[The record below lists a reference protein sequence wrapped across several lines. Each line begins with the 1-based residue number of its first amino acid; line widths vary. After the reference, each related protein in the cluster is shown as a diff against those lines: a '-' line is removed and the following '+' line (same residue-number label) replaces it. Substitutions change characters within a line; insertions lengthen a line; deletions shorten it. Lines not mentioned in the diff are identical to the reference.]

1 MDSAEWRP
9 ILATLALPPA
19 APLLLMAVGW
29 LVGLSR
35 RGLGR
40 ALVLLGLVLLWLLCC
55 NGVAV
60 WMSRVLLPS
69 VQALPPASVAATLKQ
84 HEVQAIVVLG
94 GGVSPYAAEYDGPLL
109 TSYTAARVHY
119 GAWLARES
127 GLPLA
132 FAGGLGWANAGTPG
146 HPTEAQAV
154 QAMLQRDGGPQP
166 RWLDSSSRDT
176 AENARNMAALLQPA
190 GVQRVVLVTHAFH
203 MPRAVRAFEAVGLTV
218 LPAPIGFMERR
229 QRPLLE
235 WLPSTAG
242 LDASHQVLREW
253 LAVRMRRY

>member
-1 MDSAEWRP
+1 MESAEWRP

-35 RGLGR
+35 RRLGR
-40 ALVLLGLVLLWLLCC
+40 GLVLLGLVLLWLLCC

-60 WMSRVLLPS
+60 WMSRALLPG
-69 VQALPPASVAATLKQ
+69 VQALPPATVAATLKQ
-84 HEVQAIVVLG
+84 HDVQAIVVLG

-154 QAMLQRDGGPQP
+154 QAMLQRDGGPPP

-176 AENARNMAALLQPA
+176 AENARNIAALLQPA
-190 GVQRVVLVTHAFH
+190 GVQRVALVTHAFH
-203 MPRAVRAFEAVGLTV
+203 MPRSVRAFEAVGLTV
-218 LPAPIGFMERR
+218 LPAPIGFIERR
-229 QRPLLE
+229 QRALLE
-235 WLPSTAG
+235 WLPSTSG
-242 LDASHQVLREW
+242 LEASHQVLREW
-253 LAVRMRRY
+253 LAVLMRRY